1 MAFAEV
7 PKIPDSLATLLAFAS
22 RTLVIKGVTMTIV
35 LIILTSLLG
44 AVATASALGKL
55 TKKPDI
61 MASMEHVGVKPD
73 MIPVLALLE
82 IFGAIGLLAGIWNK
96 PLGVSAAIGLTLYFD
111 GALISHLRVKDK
123 VKDFAP
129 AMVLGWLALAVAILE
144 ITAR

>member
-1 MAFAEV
+1 MVFAQV
-7 PKIPDSLATLLAFAS
+7 PKIPNSLTTLLAFAS
-22 RTLVIKGVTMTIV
+22 RALVIKGVTMTIV

-61 MASMEHVGVKPD
+61 MASMEHVGVNPD

-82 IFGAIGLLAGIWNK
+82 IFGAIGLFAGIWNK
-96 PLGVSAAIGLTLYFD
+96 PLGVAAAIGLTLYFD

-123 VKDFAP
+123 AKDFAP
-129 AMVLGWLALAVAILE
+129 ALVLGWLALAVAILE